1 MKTTNINKYSERIL
15 KTLLVVSM
23 VLAMFYAGRCDYN
36 EEVLVLMSQKTYEA
50 ICTELGTTDESR
62 VVREY
67 MSNREKWEQYD
78 KQW

>member
-1 MKTTNINKYSERIL
+1 MKTMNMNKYSERIL
-15 KTLLVVSM
+15 KVLLVVSM
-23 VLAMFYAGRCDYN
+23 VLAMLYAGRCDYN
-36 EEVLVLMSQKTYEA
+36 EEVLVLMSDKTYHA

-62 VVREY
+62 VVKEY